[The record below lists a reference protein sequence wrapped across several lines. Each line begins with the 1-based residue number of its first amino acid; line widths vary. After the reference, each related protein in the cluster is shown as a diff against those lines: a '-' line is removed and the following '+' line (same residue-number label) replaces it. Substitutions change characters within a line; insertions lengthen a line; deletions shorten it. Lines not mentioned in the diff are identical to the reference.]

1 MDHMGNASCRV
12 TTPTSTSVMF
22 TSAAGKSLFATLL
35 ISFATFNIRGLGS
48 SDDPDNNHSKR
59 EQLGT
64 DCLRY
69 GVDICAIQETKVVQ
83 PGSCNLSNGYKL
95 FWFEQKE
102 GRHYGLGFVISPRL
116 IDYVVCWKSVSD
128 RVSYLDL
135 ELPTRS
141 GKLVKCRVVNV
152 YGPHK
157 KLALENPQ
165 LLVNFYG
172 QVRDALDVPSNVETF
187 MLGDFNS
194 KLGRMTNSD
203 RDFGFSSFMG
213 NFGMGTRN
221 EMGEHLLNFLSEYDL
236 FATNTGFCHPA
247 RHTTTYTGWRKD
259 WSAGRNSK
267 KTLPVYSQIDFILC
281 RSRSKPLLKESRSYA
296 GTLTYS
302 DHRLVV
308 TRVSFKDICLCYK
321 RHSKSS
327 LKFNTSELTSN
338 TNIQVKYRQS
348 LDENLSRAAPASDP
362 NEDLNSLLE
371 SMKDAAVSSLGV
383 LKHRKRN
390 SSDDDEVK
398 DLSCQRH
405 LLRQQLNSN
414 QSLDRTKLRS
424 SINRL
429 TNRIQQRLSAL
440 RSAAADAI
448 CHTISSTTDSRKMFE
463 AVRTLNRPNVTSSIG
478 VHDEQGCL
486 IATDTGKA
494 TVVAKYLEQQ
504 LTRDEP
510 PLEPFLGPPRPL
522 VKPFTSEEISNAA
535 RSLKNGRANGPDGIP
550 NELLKYSSAS
560 VHRRF
565 ADIINRSFE
574 TNSYLDPIGQ
584 ANITPLQKPNKPIG
598 PVKNLRPL
606 TLSNAVR
613 KILSMATLKRIEGK
627 VNAFTGPWQCA
638 YKQGRSCADIVWCQR
653 VLLSVVQRK
662 KWEYHRMGIDM
673 SSAFDT
679 IRRSS
684 ILDLLVECGCDDDE
698 IRLVRLLL
706 SNTKLRV
713 NVNGTL
719 SAEFQ
724 SFLGAFQGDCLSGCL
739 FTLVLAG
746 ALRDLRTRLETAMD
760 RPNPPI
766 TEVGLPLDTE
776 YADDIDFND
785 EDEDNL
791 RALLPLATAVLKDW
805 NLFVNEDKTDFT
817 HVYLAARGERD
828 DQGNPLAGHELWRK
842 SITLGSMLCSKEDIS
857 RRISLGYAAF
867 NKYKKAW
874 SHKIPLSKRLLLYE
888 ALVVSVLMYNSSCWA
903 APKSVLEKLDVVH
916 RRHLRSILNYRYP
929 NIISNMNLY
938 KRCNAEPLSARVDR
952 SRWRMLGHVL
962 RGPIDGP
969 AYSSLVFAVNT
980 LQYQGRRGRPQSNLF
995 SLILHDLSVREI
1007 CLNNLHDLNYLRY
1020 IAQDRAQWRRLQQ
1033 SCS

>member
-1 MDHMGNASCRV
+1 MSNASGRE
-12 TTPTSTSVMF
+12 TTNSTRNSPSVMF
-22 TSAAGKSLFATLL
+22 TSAAGRSLFATLL
-35 ISFATFNIRGLGS
+35 ISFATFNIRGLGHC
-48 SDDPDNNHSKR
+48 DDSENIHSKR
-59 EQLGT
+59 EQLGS

-69 GVDICAIQETKVVQ
+69 GVDICAIQETKVVDR
-83 PGSCNLSNGYKL
+83 GSCRLSNGYKL
-95 FWFEQKE
+95 VWFEQRNS
-102 GRHYGLGFVISPRL
+102 RHHGLGFVISPRL
-116 IDYVVCWKSVSD
+116 IDYVVRWTCISD
-128 RVSYLDL
+128 RVCFLDL
-135 ELPTRS
+135 EFPTKS
-141 GKLVKCRVVNV
+141 GKLLRCRVVNV

-157 KLALENPQ
+157 KLAENDQQ
-165 LLVNFYG
+165 LLIDFYG
-172 QVRDALDVPSNVETF
+172 QVRDALTVPANVETF
-187 MLGDFNS
+187 VLGDFNS
-194 KLGRMTNSD
+194 KLGKMTTSD
-203 RDFGFSSFMG
+203 MDFGFGRFMG
-213 NFGMGTRN
+213 KFGMGSRN
-221 EMGEHLLNFLSEYDL
+221 EMGENLLDFLSEFDL

-281 RSRSKPLLKESRSYA
+281 KSRSKPMLQDSRSYA

-302 DHRLVV
+302 DHRMVV
-308 TRVSFKDICLCYK
+308 TRVNFNDISLCYK
-321 RHSKSS
+321 RHSKMS

-338 TNIQVKYRQS
+338 PTIQVKYRQS
-348 LDENLSRAAPASDP
+348 LDEKLSDTVPAHDP
-362 NEDLNSLLE
+362 NSDLNSLLD
-371 SMKDAAVSSLGV
+371 SMKDAAKSSIGVSGP
-383 LKHRKRN
+383 RKRN
-390 SSDDDEVK
+390 RSDDDEVK
-398 DLSCQRH
+398 SLSNQRH

-414 QSLDRTKLRS
+414 KSLDRTNLRS
-424 SINRL
+424 SINHL
-429 TNRIQQRLSAL
+429 TNQIQKRLSAI

-448 CHTISSTTDSRKMFE
+448 CNTITTTTDSKKMFE
-463 AVRTLNRPNVTSSIG
+463 AVRALNLPKGPSNIG
-478 VHDEQGCL
+478 VHDEHGCL

-494 TVVAKYLEQQ
+494 AVVAVYLEHQ

-510 PLEPFLGPPRPL
+510 PLEPFVGPPRPL
-522 VKPFTSEEISNAA
+522 ARPFTSEEIGAAA
-535 RSLKNGRANGPDGIP
+535 RSLKNGRSNGPDGIP
-550 NELLKYSSAS
+550 NELLKYSTGS
-560 VHRRF
+560 VHKRF

-606 TLSNAVR
+606 TLSNSVR
-613 KILSMATLKRIEGK
+613 KILSMATLKRIEAK

-653 VLLSVVQRK
+653 VMLSVVQRK
-662 KWEYHRMGIDM
+662 RWEYHRMGIDM

-679 IRRSS
+679 IRRST
-684 ILDLLVECGCDDDE
+684 ILDLLVECGCDEDE

-713 NVNGTL
+713 NVNGSL

-746 ALRDLRTRLETAMD
+746 ALRDLRNRLTTSMN

-766 TEVGLPLDTE
+766 TDIGLPLDTE
-776 YADDIDFND
+776 YADDVDFND
-785 EDEDNL
+785 EDEENL
-791 RALLPLATAVLKDW
+791 RALLPIATEVLKDW

-817 HVYLAARGERD
+817 HVYLAEKGAKD
-828 DQGNPLAGHELWRK
+828 DAGNPIAGSESWRK

-874 SHKIPLSKRLLLYE
+874 NHGIPLSKRLLLYE

-903 APKSVLEKLDVVH
+903 APMSALDKLDKAH
-916 RRHLRSILNYRYP
+916 RRHLRSILNYKYP
-929 NIISNMNLY
+929 HFISNDNLY
-938 KRCNAEPLSARVDR
+938 KRCNTEPLSARVAR

-962 RGPIDGP
+962 RGPTDGP
-969 AYSSLVFAVNT
+969 AYSSLRFAVNT
-980 LQYQGRRGRPQSNLF
+980 LQLQGRRGRPQSNLF
-995 SLILHDLSVREI
+995 FTDFERPE
-1007 CLNNLHDLNYLRY
+1007 CP
-1020 IAQDRAQWRRLQQ
+1020 
-1033 SCS
+1033 